1 MLILCQTDGDLWP
14 VWTMVSAVPVF
25 DEICGLGFK
34 VGTGPVHEH
43 HVKSDIM
50 VFFED
55 LQDMSEDD
63 LSVFPD
69 FFKTAVEGIISED
82 GKMEVF
88 QKYGVGCHPVM
99 ASADREVF
107 GHFVGDKTGHQS
119 GELMTAVFEAVQE
132 WWELEFIENVLDGLY
147 GSYRKG
153 LILVWLYVVWCLQ
166 CCLHFSD
173 PKIQTAEGT

>member
-1 MLILCQTDGDLWP
+1 
-14 VWTMVSAVPVF
+14 
-25 DEICGLGFK
+25 
-34 VGTGPVHEH
+34 
-43 HVKSDIM
+43 M

-107 GHFVGDKTGHQS
+107 GHFVGDKSGHQS

-132 WWELEFIENVLDGLY
+132 W
-147 GSYRKG
+147 
-153 LILVWLYVVWCLQ
+153 
-166 CCLHFSD
+166 
-173 PKIQTAEGT
+173 